1 VFMNRF
7 MVGRIAVF
15 CAVAI
20 WAVRSPGDDRALRGD
35 PVFPFPARS
44 DSLPNGLSVIS
55 IPFDSPG
62 IVAYYTVVKTGSRNE
77 VEPGLSGFAHFFEH
91 MMFRGTKKY
100 PQEKYNDI
108 LKGLGADSNA
118 FTTDDYTCYHMTIPA
133 TALAT
138 AVELEADRFRNL
150 EYDKPDFQKESRAVL
165 GEYNKGASSP
175 FLILEETL
183 HALAY
188 KTHTYR
194 HTTIGFL
201 ADVKDMPNQFDYSK
215 TFFDRWYRPE
225 NCAIVVVGDVDHNR
239 LLKLVREHYGTW
251 ERGKAGVTIPVE
263 PPQDRERVS
272 ELKWP
277 SETLPVLLT
286 GYHIPNANH
295 ADSAALAALAQALF
309 GETSP
314 LYKKLVLSERKVAMM
329 FAEPERK
336 RDPGLFLT
344 LVRAR
349 KPEFVAEVRDEIFHA
364 LAQAALEPIAR
375 NRLAAI
381 QSHARYEFAGTLV
394 GPDSIA
400 RAACESIAIAGSIE
414 AINEYYDRYA
424 RVTPADLVRVA
435 STYFKPENRTVVTL
449 VAEKKP

>member
-1 VFMNRF
+1 MRHSTCVRFAFATALFMAAA
-7 MVGRIAVF
+7 GPI
-15 CAVAI
+15 
-20 WAVRSPGDDRALRGD
+20 DRARGGE
-35 PVFPFPARS
+35 PIFPFPVRS
-44 DSLPNGLSVIS
+44 DSLPNGLTVIS

-100 PQEKYNDI
+100 PQEKYNDV

-183 HALAY
+183 HAEAY

-225 NCAIVVVGDVDHNR
+225 NCTIVVVGEVDHNR

-251 ERGKAGVTIPVE
+251 ERGKAGVTIPAE
-263 PPQDRERVS
+263 PAQDREHAAD
-272 ELKWP
+272 LKWP
-277 SETLPVLLT
+277 SETLPVLLI
-286 GYHIPNANH
+286 GYHIPDATH
-295 ADSAALAALAQALF
+295 ADGPALAAVAQGAF
-309 GETSP
+309 GEASP
-314 LYKKLVLSERKVAMM
+314 LYKKLVLAERKVAMM
-329 FAEPERK
+329 IAEPERK
-336 RDPGLFLT
+336 RDPGLFLV

-349 KPEFVAEVRDEIFHA
+349 KPEFVAEVRDEIFQT
-364 LAQAALEPIAR
+364 LSRAAEKPIPPD
-375 NRLAAI
+375 RLAAI

-394 GPDSIA
+394 GPDSVA
-400 RAACESIAIAGSIE
+400 RAACESIAIAGSIDS
-414 AINEYYDRYA
+414 INEYYDRYA
-424 RVTPADLVRVA
+424 KVVPADLVRVA

-449 VAEKKP
+449 FAEKKP